1 MVMNAPYRW
10 RVVITRAVI
19 ALALFLL
26 GGLLY
31 LVVSVAHGNT
41 ALAVALGLALIVL
54 VLAFL
59 VATAYFAIHRRR
71 RRKHRYWA

>member
-10 RVVITRAVI
+10 RVVITRVI
-19 ALALFLL
+19 VALALFVL

-41 ALAVALGLALIVL
+41 ALAVALGLALIIL

-59 VATAYFAIHRRR
+59 VVATYFAIHRRR